1 MLHLFNAQATD
12 VLSKMYAS
20 HASGNPNTGVDI
32 EAESDEG
39 SGLIDAKEKKL
50 FDSLVVKQSAIKL
63 AVHAA
68 TTVLSVDQIIM
79 SKQAGG
85 PKPKKNAN
93 WDNDD

>member
-1 MLHLFNAQATD
+1 M
-12 VLSKMYAS
+12 SKLYAS
-20 HASGNPNTGVDI
+20 HANGNPNTGVDI
-32 EAESDEG
+32 EAGSEEA
-39 SGLIDAKEKKL
+39 SGLIDAKEARIY
-50 FDSLVVKQSAIKL
+50 DSLVVKQSAMKL